1 MRLFVSYARVNG
13 DGVEHL
19 MSTLTPEHTV
29 WFDRDISP
37 GQAWWDEI
45 VKEIRACD
53 CFIVALTPA
62 WLSSVFC
69 RAEWDYAVALEKPCV
84 PIELSPVDP
93 LTVPPELNR
102 LHRLAWN
109 TYDTALPTKLLD
121 AIRHQ
126 PAAPTKSPLPPTP
139 PMPIEPLE
147 QLKEQV
153 RQLPADFDQQTA
165 LLRHIRAYLGEG
177 VWAIRAQALLQ
188 ELHTHPNIL
197 ASVRDQIEQ
206 LTPRLGTPR
215 FMNRHESNQYEA
227 YSDFLDKATDT
238 IHNFGVGLA
247 SVGQHLR
254 GYEAAIQRGVRL
266 YFMQLDPDL
275 VNHATARFFS
285 KHRRDTI
292 RREIDTAYTEHL
304 RQLYE
309 VARVLYPK
317 DYYRHVEFRWRE
329 TGPDIGVLARDL
341 NSPNGVMRV
350 EFYVYDTNADQ
361 WPGLLLYPHHK
372 LYQTYRRALLR
383 LWSESYQPVGAILL
397 SPRHPGQVLL
407 TRRSIEPFKG
417 QWCLPGGHLEI
428 GEYKRAGILREV
440 REEIGV
446 GFDPHYFD
454 SFEENFP
461 EIDHYVWVNIFV
473 GALDSEDF
481 VRQEEEVA
489 AIEWF
494 DLDAAC
500 ELPMAFG
507 HDKVLRAYRDRQG

>member
-13 DGVEHL
+13 ERVEHL
-19 MSTLTPEHTV
+19 INTLSPEHTV
-29 WFDRDISP
+29 WFDREISP

-45 VKEIRACD
+45 AKEIRTCD
-53 CFIVALTPA
+53 CFIVALTPE

-84 PIELSPVDP
+84 PVELSPVDL

-102 LHRLAWN
+102 LHRVAWN
-109 TYDTALPTKLLD
+109 NHYTALPTKLLD

-126 PAAPTKSPLPPTP
+126 PAAPIRSPLPPTP

-153 RQLPADFDQQTA
+153 RQLRPNLNQQTA
-165 LLRHIRAYLGEG
+165 LLRQIRAYLGEG
-177 VWAIRAQALLQ
+177 VWEIRAHALLQ
-188 ELHTHPNIL
+188 ELHGHSNIL
-197 ASVRDQIEQ
+197 ASVRDQIE
-206 LTPRLGTPR
+206 TVSPRLGIPR
-215 FMNRHESNQYEA
+215 FRNRHETNQYES
-227 YSDFLDKATDT
+227 YTDILDRATTT
-238 IHNFGVGLA
+238 IHNFGVGLV
-247 SVGQHLR
+247 SVGQHLQ
-254 GYEAAIQRGVRL
+254 GYQAAIKRGVRL

-275 VNHATARFFS
+275 VTDATARVFS
-285 KHRRDTI
+285 KHRAETI
-292 RREIDTAYTEHL
+292 RHEIDTTYTEHL
-304 RQLYE
+304 RQLYDY
-309 VARVLYPK
+309 ARRFYPQ
-317 DYYRHVEFRWRE
+317 DYYHHVEFRWRQN
-329 TGPDIGVLARDL
+329 GPDIGLLARDL
-341 NSPNGVMRV
+341 DSPNGAMRV
-350 EFYVYDTNADQ
+350 EFYVHDTNSDQ
-361 WPGLLLYPHHK
+361 LPGLLLYPEHK
-372 LYQTYRRALLR
+372 LYQTYRRAIQQ
-383 LWSESYQPVGAILL
+383 LWWESYQPVGAILL

-407 TRRSIEPFKG
+407 TRRSIEPFNG
-417 QWCLPGGHLEI
+417 QWCLPGGHLEV
-428 GEYKRAGILREV
+428 GEYKRVGILREV

-446 GFDPHYFD
+446 GFNPHYFD

-473 GALDSEDF
+473 GELDSEDF

-500 ELPMAFG
+500 NLPMAFG